1 MCSGYDQLGQICHR
15 MARSAMSNTGDLSRT
30 RGTALVVIAAVL
42 LAGCTAHSGGAP
54 QAAGTQ
60 GNPTPQ
66 TSTSSSSTTTGSST
80 TPSTPSTTPSSTA
93 TTKPVGTAK
102 LRAGDKGTAVL
113 QLQKQLSGLGYWLGT
128 PDGHFGDLT
137 QQAVY
142 ALQKAAGLQRDGVVG
157 AKTRRALDA
166 GRRPTITT
174 TGTSHRIEIN
184 KKTQLL
190 LIIDGSVI
198 TTILNTSTGSGLTFV
213 EKGNTEVAVTPSGS
227 FHIDRAID
235 GNRIGPLGALW
246 RPRYFNGGIAIHGIA
261 SVPPYPASHG
271 CARLSF
277 GAINWIWSTNQ
288 APIGTSVKV
297 V

>member
-1 MCSGYDQLGQICHR
+1 MR
-15 MARSAMSNTGDLSRT
+15 E
-30 RGTALVVIAAVL
+30 
-42 LAGCTAHSGGAP
+42 
-54 QAAGTQ
+54 
-60 GNPTPQ
+60 
-66 TSTSSSSTTTGSST
+66 
-80 TPSTPSTTPSSTA
+80 
-93 TTKPVGTAK
+93 
-102 LRAGDKGTAVL
+102 L
-113 QLQKQLSGLGYWLGT
+113 QEQLSALGYWLGK

-142 ALQKAAGLQRDGVVG
+142 ALQKAAGLPRDGVVG
-157 AKTRRALDA
+157 AKTRAALAA
-166 GRRPTITT
+166 GKRPTVTT
-174 TGTSHRIEIN
+174 TGSGHRIEIN

-190 LIIDGSVI
+190 LIIDGGKI
-198 TTILNTSTGSGLTFV
+198 TTILNTSTGSGRTFV

-227 FHIDRAID
+227 FHIQRVID

-261 SVPPYPASHG
+261 SVPPYAASHG

-288 APIGTSVKV
+288 APIGMSVKV

>member
-1 MCSGYDQLGQICHR
+1 
-15 MARSAMSNTGDLSRT
+15 MSKTVGRRRT
-30 RGTALVVIAAVL
+30 FGAAALVIAAVV
-42 LAGCTAHSGGAP
+42 LAGCTTHSGSQP
-54 QAAGTQ
+54 EAAGTA
-60 GNPTPQ
+60 GNPPA
-66 TSTSSSSTTTGSST
+66 TSSSPSTSTGPAASTPTTASPSPSGTATPT
-80 TPSTPSTTPSSTA
+80 TPTTPA
-93 TTKPVGTAK
+93 VVGK
-102 LRAGDKGTAVL
+102 LRAGDKGTAVR
-113 QLQKQLSGLGYWLGT
+113 QLQDQLSALGYWLGK

-142 ALQKAAGLQRDGVVG
+142 ALQKAAGLPRDGVVG
-157 AKTRRALDA
+157 PKTRAALAA
-166 GRRPTITT
+166 GKRPTITT
-174 TGTSHRIEIN
+174 TGSGHRMEIN

-190 LIIDGSVI
+190 LIIDGSKI
-198 TTILNTSTGSGLTFV
+198 TTILNTSTGSGRTFV

-227 FHIDRAID
+227 FHIQRVID

-288 APIGTSVKV
+288 APIGMSIKV

>member
-1 MCSGYDQLGQICHR
+1 MTSPGKPERRLSTAVMLLG
-15 MARSAMSNTGDLSRT
+15 L
-30 RGTALVVIAAVL
+30 AAVVF
-42 LAGCTAHSGGAP
+42 LAGCSRKGGGD
-54 QAAGTQ
+54 QGGSAGTPAAT
-60 GNPTPQ
+60 GTTTAP
-66 TSTSSSSTTTGSST
+66 TSS
-80 TPSTPSTTPSSTA
+80 PSTTPSGAPTAQPGASA
-93 TTKPVGTAK
+93 TTTPTSSASSGPEI
-102 LRAGDKGTAVL
+102 KGPPYAPL
-113 QLQKQLSGLGYWLGT
+113 QDQLSALGYWLGK

-142 ALQKAAGLQRDGVVG
+142 ALQKAAGLPRDGVVG
-157 AKTRRALDA
+157 AKTRAALAA
-166 GRRPTITT
+166 GKRPTITT
-174 TGTSHRIEIN
+174 TGSGHRIEIN

-190 LIIDGSVI
+190 LIIDGSKI
-198 TTILNTSTGSGLTFV
+198 TTILNTSTGSGRTFV

-227 FHIDRAID
+227 FHIQRVID

-288 APIGTSVKV
+288 APIGMSVKV

>member
-1 MCSGYDQLGQICHR
+1 M
-15 MARSAMSNTGDLSRT
+15 SRT
-30 RGTALVVIAAVL
+30 GPPRRKHPIALLVIAAAL
-42 LAGCTAHSGGAP
+42 LAGCTAHSGGTP
-54 QAAGTQ
+54 QAAGT
-60 GNPTPQ
+60 GANPPAQ
-66 TSTSSSSTTTGSST
+66 ASTSS
-80 TPSTPSTTPSSTA
+80 PSTTPPSTTPA
-93 TTKPVGTAK
+93 TSPTTSPTTTPGTSTTPATPAAPAK
-102 LRAGDKGTAVL
+102 LRAGDTGAAVL
-113 QLQKQLSGLGYWLGT
+113 HLQEQLSALGYWLGK

-157 AKTRRALDA
+157 AKTRAALDA
-166 GRRPTITT
+166 GKRPTITT
-174 TGTSHRIEIN
+174 TGSGHRIEIN
-184 KKTQLL
+184 KQTQLL
-190 LIIDGSVI
+190 LIIDGSTI
-198 TTILNTSTGSGLTFV
+198 TTILNTSTGSGATFL

-227 FHIDRAID
+227 FHIDRVID

-288 APIGTSVKV
+288 APIGMSIKV